1 MSLDLL
7 NEFDR
12 AVHDALRASALR
24 GEIAPGNREIARS
37 LGGSS
42 DGRMNSALQRLS
54 RLGVLRLIRHRF
66 GRVVAFPD
74 GVQTIEPTL
83 EVMKARRD
91 ATFVPRIPKGW
102 PVKTMD
108 HDMDWPA
115 EARFEDDPRAP
126 SPGEPDGH
134 RSPRQRADHYQ
145 SLVGSS
151 AAMCAL

>member
-1 MSLDLL
+1 MSLELSP
-7 NEFDR
+7 FDR
-12 AVHDALRASALR
+12 AVHDALRTSALR
-24 GEIAPGNREIARS
+24 GEIAPANREIAI
-37 LGGSS
+37 LVGGAGE
-42 DGRMNSALQRLS
+42 GRMNSALQRMG

-74 GVQTIEPTL
+74 GVQTMEPTL
-83 EVMKARRD
+83 EVMKARRG

-108 HDMDWPA
+108 HDMEWPA

-126 SPGEPDGH
+126 APGHPDGH
-134 RSPRQRADHYQ
+134 RSPRQRTDHYQ
-145 SLVGSS
+145 SYVGSS